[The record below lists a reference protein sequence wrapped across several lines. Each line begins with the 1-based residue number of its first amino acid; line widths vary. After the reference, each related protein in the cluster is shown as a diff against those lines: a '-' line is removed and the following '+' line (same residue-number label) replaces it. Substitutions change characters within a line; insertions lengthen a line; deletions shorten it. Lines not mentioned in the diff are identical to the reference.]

1 MARHT
6 IRVYT
11 DYRSPY
17 AYLADADI
25 QSLESKYDV
34 TLDWYPY
41 ILPIEQYLGTEDNRT
56 GHQWRRIK
64 YAYKDAR
71 RLAEEQG
78 LVLYGAKRLFDGYY
92 SSAGLLYAKE
102 NGFFPAYHKLVFS
115 RVFNRD
121 LEIDD
126 LSAMAQAVE
135 QAGGSADAFRDW
147 AEGDGR
153 EAVSRWS
160 PRPRNWVSSVCRC
173 WSTMKSFSGAA
184 IVSRCWSGDCRKT
197 DLRLRFECV

>member
-1 MARHT
+1 MARRT

-17 AYLADADI
+17 AFLADADI
-25 QSLESKYDV
+25 HSLEKKHDV

-41 ILPIEQYLGTEDNRT
+41 ILPIEEYLGTEDQRT

-71 RLAEEQG
+71 RLAEEDG

-92 SSAGLLYAKE
+92 SSAGLLFAKE
-102 NGFFPAYHKLVFS
+102 HGFFPAYHQIVFS

-121 LEIDD
+121 LQIDD
-126 LSAMAQAVE
+126 LSEMAQAVE
-135 QAGGSADAFRDW
+135 QAGGSAGAYRDW
-147 AEGDGR
+147 AEGEGR
-153 EAVSRWS
+153 DAVKAVVAEAEELGVFGVPMMVYNEELFWGRDRI
-160 PRPRNWVSSVCRC
+160 PLLE
-173 WSTMKSFSGAA
+173 K
-184 IVSRCWSGDCRKT
+184 
-197 DLRLRFECV
+197 RLQES

>member
-25 QSLESKYDV
+25 QALETKYDV
-34 TLDWYPY
+34 ALDWYPY
-41 ILPIEQYLGTEDNRT
+41 ILPIEQYLGTEDSRT

-92 SSAGLLYAKE
+92 SSAGLLFAKQ
-102 NGFFPAYHKLVFS
+102 NGFFPAYHRLVFS

-126 LSAMAQAVE
+126 LSQMAQVVE

-153 EAVSRWS
+153 EAVRAVVAEAEELGVFGVPMLVFNGELFWGRERI
-160 PRPRNWVSSVCRC
+160 PLLER
-173 WSTMKSFSGAA
+173 
-184 IVSRCWSGDCRKT
+184 
-197 DLRLRFECV
+197 RLQEG

>member
-1 MARHT
+1 MARRS

-25 QSLESKYDV
+25 QSLEQKHDV
-34 TLDWYPY
+34 MLDWYPY
-41 ILPIEQYLGTEDNRT
+41 ILPIEQYLGTEDHRT

-71 RLAEEQG
+71 RLAEEEG

-92 SSAGLLYAKE
+92 SSAGLLFAKE
-102 NGFFPAYHKLVFS
+102 NGFFPAYHKIVFS

-126 LSAMAQAVE
+126 LSEMAQAVE
-135 QAGGSADAFRDW
+135 QAGGSADAYREW

-153 EAVSRWS
+153 EAVKAVVAEAEDMGVFGVPMLIYNEELFWGRDRI
-160 PRPRNWVSSVCRC
+160 PLLE
-173 WSTMKSFSGAA
+173 K
-184 IVSRCWSGDCRKT
+184 
-197 DLRLRFECV
+197 RLQEG